1 MMDAC
6 CENKSSELTQ
16 LRERQAKVLYVVLAI
31 NGLMFLFEFIA
42 GWVIGSTALLGDS
55 LDMFGDTTVYALTL
69 YTLHRSDRERAAA
82 SLVKGGFMLIF
93 GIAVIGE
100 AIYKSVAGAAPT
112 AEAMGIVGVIAL
124 MANSICFLMLYRF
137 RSDDINMRSTWLCSR
152 NDLIANT
159 GVIIA
164 AVLVGA
170 TQTRWPDVV
179 IGMIIAGLFLH
190 SAWRVLGEA
199 SREWRGS
206 DPRAI
211 KAGDE
216 GSESVE
222 KHDTCQQSSCCR

>member
-1 MMDAC
+1 MDAC
-6 CENKSSELTQ
+6 CENKSSELAL
-16 LRERQAKVLYVVLAI
+16 LRERQAKVLYAVLAI
-31 NGLMFLFEFIA
+31 NGFMFLFEFIA

-93 GIAVIGE
+93 GVAVIGE
-100 AIYKSVAGAAPT
+100 AVYKSVAGAAPT
-112 AEAMGIVGVIAL
+112 AEAMGIVGLIAL